1 MSIRRLSR
9 LAALVVAVLLA
20 PSALHAQFGGMGG
33 MGGMGRGGMGRGG
46 MGGRGGGAG
55 GPSARRSDPL
65 INTVDLILKHG
76 TELALRDSQVIGLQ
90 RVKTH
95 QDSAISGIK
104 QRLDSLGQERRDAE
118 DGGDPLAGQGRQQA
132 RGELMLAY
140 REVLKQ
146 NRDTA
151 FALLDKKQRKE
162 AGKFE
167 DALKKEMES
176 SEPAEQSG
184 VRGMGG
190 RRGGRP
196 GI

>member
-1 MSIRRLSR
+1 MSIRRIFS
-9 LAALVVAVLLA
+9 LAALVVSVALA

-46 MGGRGGGAG
+46 GMGGRGGAG
-55 GPSARRSDPL
+55 GGAAARRAEPL
-65 INTVDLILKHG
+65 INSVDLILKYG
-76 TELALRDSQVIGLQ
+76 TELALRDSQVVALQ

-95 QDSAISGIK
+95 QDSAIAGIK
-104 QRLDSLGQERRDAE
+104 QRLDSLGQGRRDAE
-118 DGGDPLAGQGRQQA
+118 DGGDPLSGQGRQQA

-167 DALKKEMES
+167 DAVKKEMES
-176 SEPAEQSG
+176 AEPAEPG
-184 VRGMGG
+184 RMGA
-190 RRGGRP
+190 RRGGTP
-196 GI
+196 GF